1 MTSPPNLLNDDGTAS
16 MATMLMMSHH
26 AFRRDAAR
34 FARALSELS
43 RDHSTEARAQAL
55 REEWKSYRE
64 ALHGHHHVE
73 DTAMFPAMRAQHPEL
88 AACIDGL
95 AADHQ
100 RIDPLL
106 AQGDAAFAQLPE
118 TAAAQSVI
126 SELVALL
133 GPHLATE
140 EAQLVPH
147 IRAAKEFPTPPGD
160 AEANMYA
167 QGFAWSSNGIAPDVL
182 EQVYALL
189 PEILTS
195 RLPAARAAFDAR
207 CERVWGTA
215 RAGSSRTPIPDV

>member
-1 MTSPPNLLNDDGTAS
+1 
-16 MATMLMMSHH
+16 MLMMSHH

-43 RDHSTEARAQAL
+43 RDDSARAQAL
-55 REEWKSYRE
+55 REEWKNYRE

-73 DTAMFPAMRAQHPEL
+73 DTGMFPAMRIQHSEL
-88 AACIDGL
+88 GPCIDGL

-106 AQGDAAFAQLPE
+106 AQGDAAFAQLPQ
-118 TAAAQSVI
+118 TAAAQTVI
-126 SELVALL
+126 SELIALL
-133 GPHLATE
+133 EPHLATE

-147 IRAAKEFPTPPGD
+147 IRPAKQFPTPPGD
-160 AEANMYA
+160 AEADMYA
-167 QGFAWSSNGIAPDVL
+167 QGFAWSSQGIAPDVL

-189 PEILTS
+189 PDILTS
-195 RLPAARAAFDAR
+195 RLPAALAAFDAR

-215 RAGSSRTPIPDV
+215 RAGSARTPVPDDTAGT

>member
-1 MTSPPNLLNDDGTAS
+1 MASPPNLLNDDGTAS

-34 FARALSELS
+34 FARALSQLS
-43 RDHSTEARAQAL
+43 TDDSTRAQAL

-64 ALHGHHHVE
+64 ALHGHHHIE
-73 DTAMFPAMRAQHPEL
+73 DTAMFPAMRAQNPTL

-95 AADHQ
+95 AADHH

-106 AQGDAAFAQLPE
+106 AEGDAAFAQLPQ
-118 TAAAQSVI
+118 TTAAQSVI
-126 SELVALL
+126 EQLRALL
-133 GPHLATE
+133 EPHLATE
-140 EAQLVPH
+140 EAQIVPH
-147 IRAAKEFPTPPGD
+147 IRPAKEFPTPPGD
-160 AEANMYA
+160 AEADMYA
-167 QGFAWSSNGIAPDVL
+167 QGFAWSSHGIAPDVL

-215 RAGSSRTPIPDV
+215 RAGSARTPIPDP